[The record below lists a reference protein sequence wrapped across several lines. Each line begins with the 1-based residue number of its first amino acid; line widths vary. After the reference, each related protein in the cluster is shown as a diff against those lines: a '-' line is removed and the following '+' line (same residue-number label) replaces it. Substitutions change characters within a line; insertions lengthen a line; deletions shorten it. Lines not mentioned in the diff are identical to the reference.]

1 MSAEAAP
8 RTAARKRKS
17 RWVVAGLVVAVVAV
31 AGLVAT
37 TLMKPPVSPTAGI
50 TTEKAVRTTLVVTVS
65 GDGKT
70 MPVTTADV
78 YPQVSGTV
86 DEVDVA
92 VGDTVKKGARLFTI
106 DGSDLDAAVL
116 QARASLRQAQQSKAG
131 ALQQVAQA
139 DLQKAQAEQT
149 LAKLRSLP
157 ATQTSAADI
166 GVAQKSVTAAKAAVT
181 TANASLTT
189 AKATLVNAEN
199 SYAEAT
205 RKAELTSVYAPSA
218 GVVTAMSVSEGS
230 SVSSGGGGASSAG
243 ASMGASSLTAAAAS
257 GSGAPVVISDTSTLK
272 VRVAVNEVDISRL
285 KVGQEATVTLD
296 AVTGLTIGGKVS
308 WISPNGVSTQGVVT
322 YDVDIDLDAQDDR
335 LRPDMT
341 ASALVTTETKE
352 DVVVVPSASV
362 KVDGPQRYVDV
373 FAADGTTSRSDITV
387 GVTSDLKTE
396 VVSGLD
402 AGVTVVIGTVKEKG
416 ATSFAPPGMGGN

>member
-17 RWVVAGLVVAVVAV
+17 RLVIAGLVVAVVAV
-31 AGLVAT
+31 AGLVGV

-50 TTEKAVRTTLVVTVS
+50 TTEEAVRTTLVVTVS

-70 MPVTTADV
+70 MPVNTDDV

-106 DGSDLDAAVL
+106 DDGDLDAAVL

-131 ALQQVAQA
+131 ALQQVSQA

-149 LAKLRSLP
+149 LAKLRSMP

-166 GVAQKSVTAAKAAVT
+166 AVAQKSVTAAKAAVT

-189 AKATLVNAEN
+189 AKATLANAEN

-218 GVVTAMSVSEGS
+218 GVVTALSVSAGG
-230 SVSSGGGGASSAG
+230 SVSSGGASSSG
-243 ASMGASSLTAAAAS
+243 ASMGASSLTAAATS
-257 GSGAPVVISDTSTLK
+257 GSGAPVVISDTSQLK

-296 AVTGLTIGGKVS
+296 AVTGLTLGGKVS
-308 WISPNGVSTQGVVT
+308 WISPSGVSTQGVVT
-322 YDVDIDLDAQDDR
+322 YDVDIDLDTQDDR

-341 ASALVTTETKE
+341 ASALVTTETKD

-373 FAADGTTSRSDITV
+373 LAADGTTSRSDITV

-396 VVSGLD
+396 VVSGLE
-402 AGVTVVIGTVKEKG
+402 AGVTVVIGTVKDK
-416 ATSFAPPGMGGN
+416 AASSFTPPGMGGN

>member
-8 RTAARKRKS
+8 RTASRKRTS
-17 RWVVAGLVVAVVAV
+17 RLVTAGLVVAFVAV
-31 AGLVAT
+31 AGLVAA

-50 TTEKAVRTTLVVTVS
+50 TAEKAARTTLVVTVS

-70 MPVTTADV
+70 MPVNTADV

-106 DGSDLDAAVL
+106 DGTDLDAAVL
-116 QARASLRQAQQSKAG
+116 QARGSLRQAQQSKAG

-139 DLQKAQAEQT
+139 DVQKYQAEQT
-149 LAKLRSLP
+149 LVKLRSLP
-157 ATQTSAADI
+157 ATATSDADI
-166 GVAQKSVTAAKAAVT
+166 AVAQKSVTAAKAGVT
-181 TANASLTT
+181 AATAMLTA
-189 AKATLVNAEN
+189 AKAGLATAEN

-205 RKAELTSVYAPSA
+205 RKAELTSVYAPSG
-218 GVVTAMSVSEGS
+218 GVVTALSVAAGG

-243 ASMGASSLTAAAAS
+243 ASMGASSLTAAATT
-257 GSGAPVVISDTSTLK
+257 GSGAPVVISNTSELK
-272 VRVAVNEVDISRL
+272 VRMAVNEVDISRL
-285 KVGQEATVTLD
+285 KLGQEATVTLD
-296 AVTGLTIGGKVS
+296 AVAGLTLGGTVS

-322 YDVDIDLDAQDDR
+322 YDVDIELNAQDDR

-373 FAADGTTSRSDITV
+373 LAADGTTSRTDITV

-396 VVSGLD
+396 VVSGLE
-402 AGVTVVIGTVKEKG
+402 AGVTVVIGSVKDK
-416 ATSFAPPGMGGN
+416 AAPSFAPPGMGGN